1 MMTAQRQI
9 FHGPGQPFSLER
21 RDLDFDL
28 APGEVLVA
36 IDLAT
41 VCGSDLHTIE
51 GTRSEVVPSVLGHE
65 AVGRVVRAGAGRTLT
80 AGDRITWSIAD
91 TCGRCR
97 PCTEYGLRQKCE
109 QVFKYG
115 HASISD
121 GTGLNGCYASHIVLR
136 AGTHAVAVP
145 PTLADAVVAPANCS
159 LATMVNAV
167 SQILPS
173 GSAVP
178 NSVVVQGG
186 GLLGVYGCA
195 LLRARGVAHVYC
207 TELDHG
213 RFPWIEELGGTPLD
227 GREKA
232 DPVARILDRHPLGV
246 DAVFEC
252 AGAKEVVPQ
261 GVQMLRNGG
270 FYGLVGLVHP
280 DSALTVNAEVIIR
293 KCLTLR
299 GVHNYGPRH
308 LEEAMEFLSRFA
320 DVLPFRDLVSPPVPL
335 SRLEDAVDLAKSRRW
350 LRVSVTMEDGV
361 PTSPAV

>member
-1 MMTAQRQI
+1 MMTAQRQV
-9 FHGPGQPFSLER
+9 FHGAGQPLSLER

-41 VCGSDLHTIE
+41 VCGSDLHTID
-51 GTRSEVVPSVLGHE
+51 GTRTEVVPSVLGHE
-65 AVGRVVRAGAGRTLT
+65 AVGRVVRAGAGRALT

-91 TCGRCR
+91 TCGTCR
-97 PCTEYGLRQKCE
+97 PCTGYGLPQKCE
-109 QVFKYG
+109 QLFKYG
-115 HASISD
+115 HASIAN

-136 AGTHAVAVP
+136 PGTHIVAVP
-145 PTLADAVVAPANCS
+145 PTLADRVVAPANCA

-167 SQILPS
+167 SQLLPS

-178 NSVVVQGG
+178 ESVLVQGG
-186 GLLGVYGCA
+186 GLLGLYGCA
-195 LLRARGVAHVYC
+195 LLRARGVPHVYC

-213 RFPWIEELGGTPLD
+213 RFPFIEKFGGTPLD
-227 GREKA
+227 GREQA
-232 DPVARILDRHPLGV
+232 DPVAQILDRHRLGV
-246 DAVFEC
+246 DAVFEV

-261 GVQMLRNGG
+261 GVQVLRNGG
-270 FYGLVGLVHP
+270 FYGLVGLVHS

-299 GVHNYGPRH
+299 GVHNYGPSH
-308 LEEAMEFLSRFA
+308 LDEAMEFLLRSA
-320 DVLPFRDLVSPPVPL
+320 DVLPFEDLVSPPVAL

-350 LRVSVTMEDGV
+350 FRVSVTIEDGL
-361 PTSPAV
+361 PTSPT